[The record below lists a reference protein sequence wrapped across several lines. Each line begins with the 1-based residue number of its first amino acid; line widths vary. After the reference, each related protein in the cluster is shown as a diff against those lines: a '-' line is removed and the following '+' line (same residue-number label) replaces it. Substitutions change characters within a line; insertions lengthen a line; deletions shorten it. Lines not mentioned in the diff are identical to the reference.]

1 MANKIFGKASD
12 KYVGSDVFYTA
23 NSKIYTTG
31 VADDQGADTLAKTA
45 DLVHAFEMGTLL
57 IKNADGVE
65 ARPIALST
73 SGTPVVATVLA
84 AFAVS
89 EGAFTAVSLTNA
101 AS

>member
-12 KYVGSDVFYTA
+12 KYVGSVVFYTA

-65 ARPIALST
+65 ARPLAISVST
-73 SGTPVVATVLA
+73 NVATVLA
-84 AFAVS
+84 TFAVS
-89 EGAFTAVSLTNA
+89 EGAFTAVSLTNSA
-101 AS
+101 T

>member
-12 KYVGSDVFYTA
+12 KYVGSDVFYVA
-23 NSKIYTTG
+23 DGKIYTTG
-31 VADDQGADTLAKTA
+31 VAGDQGTDTLAKTA
-45 DLVHAFEMGTLL
+45 DLKHAFEMGTLL
-57 IKNADGVE
+57 LKDGDGVE
-65 ARPIALST
+65 ARPIAIST

-84 AFAVS
+84 TFAAS